1 MEKEKCSYCGK
12 TFETEKKISNA
23 ANLAFCSEACYYHF
37 AGCTVPKELDTPY
50 CMNPEPKPFK

>member
-37 AGCTVPKELDTPY
+37 AGCTVPKDFNGKE
-50 CMNPEPKPFK
+50 K